1 MAARQCGSFR
11 AARADL
17 GRGEISVD
25 VGVGAKVDV
34 NAYLGLGL
42 KTPSG
47 DRVSIGWGAAV
58 AGMIGAA
65 DGGDAE

>member
-1 MAARQCGSFR
+1 M
-11 AARADL
+11 
-17 GRGEISVD
+17 D

-34 NAYLGLGL
+34 NAYLRLGL
-42 KTPSG
+42 KTSAR

-65 DGGDAE
+65 DGGDAEWPADGCEGEAPEEAASGTE